1 MLKSIADSARAAAT
15 ALKSLAT
22 AKLPKGLLVTPKG
35 GAAGANATP
44 TVTVAQPTV
53 TVAQPTV
60 ATPPVPPTPIIP
72 GAQASGGAG
81 GNSWGQLAKVA
92 LAFAGVGSLIG
103 LLKSMISGFKEMISS
118 VRSFAQA
125 TKNTASLTG
134 LSLRQI
140 KTWEAL
146 GAKVGMK
153 AEDVQ
158 NILGGLTENSTKL
171 RYEGGNLKFYS
182 LAGMS
187 TNADPDTQ
195 LRQFMTNTASLPM
208 ADANY
213 IGKQL
218 GISPEMI
225 AAMRQYGDGL
235 DAMAK
240 EVENTI
246 KEQEKLVAVNE
257 SANKMGFSWRTWK
270 EKMVLRNAEMIK
282 DFSDTIARDLM
293 DDATG
298 ANSYKIPYEYMKVH
312 GSGIHPPG
320 GGGNTTTVNATI
332 NANGIQDPKRF
343 SDALQDELNK
353 AYYGASMPQFNN

>member
-35 GAAGANATP
+35 GDAGANATP
-44 TVTVAQPTV
+44 TVTVAQPAV
-53 TVAQPTV
+53 V
-60 ATPPVPPTPIIP
+60 TPPVPPTPIIP

-103 LLKSMISGFKEMISS
+103 LLKSMVSGFKEMISS

-140 KTWEAL
+140 KMWEAL

-225 AAMRQYGDGL
+225 AAMRQYGNEL
-235 DAMAK
+235 DSLAK
-240 EVENTI
+240 GAENNVAA
-246 KEQEKLVAVNE
+246 QDSLVKLNE
-257 SANKMGFSWRTWK
+257 SYNSLRFNIG
-270 EKMVLRNAEMIK
+270 VLEDKIVTGLTPAISNLVDFISK
-282 DFSDTIARDLM
+282 DLLNMATRSDHLPM
-293 DDATG
+293 
-298 ANSYKIPYEYMKVH
+298 NSILLNYLGLSPKP
-312 GSGIHPPG
+312 S
-320 GGGNTTTVNATI
+320 GGNTINVNANI
-332 NANGIQDPKRF
+332 NANGIQDPKHF